1 MAKRYL
7 YFFFLW
13 LSFLLISAVLIPA
26 SSFAESSNI
35 RSPLPTDQRLNG
47 ITYGNDLF
55 VAVGHNGTILTS
67 NDGAT
72 WESQISGT
80 TDHLYNATYAN
91 GTYVAVGAIGT
102 ILTSVDGV
110 NWTNRSTET
119 PNDFKGIVYGNNM
132 FMAVG
137 ENGTILTSSD
147 GAIWTGISETT
158 DHLASVTF
166 GDGKF
171 VVLGSNG
178 VILTSSYGVTWAVD
192 STNAREGYYGF
203 FDISFSNGIF
213 IKAALNGY
221 LATSID
227 GETWTKVSSN
237 TTNHLFRVAQG
248 DKLAVVGEYGTILT
262 SSNGTNWTSQTSG
275 TSNDLNGV
283 VYANGTY
290 VVVGDSGTVLTS
302 TDGSNWTN
310 RTNGTPNTLKGVV
323 YDNGTYVAVGANGTI
338 VTSSNG
344 TSWGS
349 HIWDLPIQFNSVSF
363 GNGMFVA
370 VGYTG
375 TILTSSD
382 GTSWTNPPSVTTEI
396 LRGVTY
402 GNGKFVAVGSTG
414 TILTSSDG
422 LEWTSVTS
430 GSTADLMGVANGNN
444 MFVAFGGGGVLTSSN
459 GESWTY
465 HSVGSIYSVSFGDG
479 KFVAS
484 GSFGAI
490 WNSSDGESWTRI
502 STGAEVNLYGVAY
515 GNGMYMAVGGNGTLL
530 TSKNG
535 VDWTSRASDT
545 SVKLNGVAY
554 GDRTYIAVGDGGT
567 ILQFSDADLEGLTLS
582 SGTLSPAF
590 APHTSSYTANVV
602 NAVSSITVTP
612 KLWDSGATVKVNGE
626 SMASG
631 STSEAI
637 DLNVGSNTVTVVVTS
652 QDGMATQTYTVTVTR
667 AADAP
672 ATYTVTF
679 DSQGGSHV
687 DSLTGV
693 ITGATI
699 TAPASPTK
707 SGFTFGG
714 WYKEASYVT
723 LWDFDTD
730 KVTTNI
736 TLYAKWTAVPP
747 TTFTVTF
754 DSQEGSNVDS
764 LTGVITGATIS
775 APAAPTKSGFTFEG
789 WYKEASLDTLWDFGT
804 DTVTTNITLYAKW
817 TAIPP
822 ATYTVT
828 FDSQGGSTVDSAT
841 GVSAGATI
849 TAPASPTKS
858 GFTFG
863 GWYKEASYVTLW
875 NFGTDKV
882 TANITLYAKW
892 TAVSGGGSDGGGG
905 GGGSGGPA
913 APDDSKLTSEDGE
926 LSLPAGRT
934 GEVSL
939 GGDEISIEIPAD
951 VADKD
956 LKLTIE
962 KWLDTQS
969 LLSDK
974 EVLLSE
980 VFEILKNF
988 KENFK
993 KPVKLTFA
1001 FDPAKLSGG
1010 ERPSIFYYD
1019 EVKKEWV
1026 EVGGIVYGNFITAE
1040 VDHFTKFAV
1049 FAVDPIDEPKIIELS
1064 DIHGHWAEDA
1074 INQAVS
1080 DGIASGYPDGTFQPN
1095 HTVTR
1100 AELAVM
1106 LMNALKLTGEGSAL
1120 TFTDNAKI
1128 PPWAQNAVQQAVYA
1142 GIING
1147 YDDDT
1152 FRPDA
1157 QITRSEMAAMIAK
1170 ALKLEVEEH
1179 AATGFADDESIPS
1192 WVRGSVAELRELGLM
1207 KGKGGNR
1214 FDPKG
1219 KVTRA
1224 EAVTVL
1230 LGMLEP

>member
-1 MAKRYL
+1 MD
-7 YFFFLW
+7 
-13 LSFLLISAVLIPA
+13 SA
-26 SSFAESSNI
+26 
-35 RSPLPTDQRLNG
+35 
-47 ITYGNDLF
+47 
-55 VAVGHNGTILTS
+55 
-67 NDGAT
+67 
-72 WESQISGT
+72 
-80 TDHLYNATYAN
+80 
-91 GTYVAVGAIGT
+91 
-102 ILTSVDGV
+102 
-110 NWTNRSTET
+110 
-119 PNDFKGIVYGNNM
+119 
-132 FMAVG
+132 
-137 ENGTILTSSD
+137 
-147 GAIWTGISETT
+147 
-158 DHLASVTF
+158 
-166 GDGKF
+166 
-171 VVLGSNG
+171 
-178 VILTSSYGVTWAVD
+178 
-192 STNAREGYYGF
+192 
-203 FDISFSNGIF
+203 
-213 IKAALNGY
+213 
-221 LATSID
+221 
-227 GETWTKVSSN
+227 
-237 TTNHLFRVAQG
+237 
-248 DKLAVVGEYGTILT
+248 
-262 SSNGTNWTSQTSG
+262 
-275 TSNDLNGV
+275 
-283 VYANGTY
+283 
-290 VVVGDSGTVLTS
+290 
-302 TDGSNWTN
+302 
-310 RTNGTPNTLKGVV
+310 
-323 YDNGTYVAVGANGTI
+323 
-338 VTSSNG
+338 
-344 TSWGS
+344 
-349 HIWDLPIQFNSVSF
+349 
-363 GNGMFVA
+363 
-370 VGYTG
+370 
-375 TILTSSD
+375 
-382 GTSWTNPPSVTTEI
+382 
-396 LRGVTY
+396 
-402 GNGKFVAVGSTG
+402 
-414 TILTSSDG
+414 
-422 LEWTSVTS
+422 
-430 GSTADLMGVANGNN
+430 
-444 MFVAFGGGGVLTSSN
+444 
-459 GESWTY
+459 
-465 HSVGSIYSVSFGDG
+465 
-479 KFVAS
+479 
-484 GSFGAI
+484 
-490 WNSSDGESWTRI
+490 
-502 STGAEVNLYGVAY
+502 
-515 GNGMYMAVGGNGTLL
+515 
-530 TSKNG
+530 
-535 VDWTSRASDT
+535 
-545 SVKLNGVAY
+545 
-554 GDRTYIAVGDGGT
+554 
-567 ILQFSDADLEGLTLS
+567 
-582 SGTLSPAF
+582 
-590 APHTSSYTANVV
+590 
-602 NAVSSITVTP
+602 
-612 KLWDSGATVKVNGE
+612 
-626 SMASG
+626 
-631 STSEAI
+631 
-637 DLNVGSNTVTVVVTS
+637 
-652 QDGMATQTYTVTVTR
+652 
-667 AADAP
+667 
-672 ATYTVTF
+672 
-679 DSQGGSHV
+679 
-687 DSLTGV
+687 TGV
-693 ITGATI
+693 SAGATI

-723 LWDFDTD
+723 LWNFGTD
-730 KVTTNI
+730 KVT
-736 TLYAKWTAVPP
+736 A
-747 TTFTVTF
+747 
-754 DSQEGSNVDS
+754 
-764 LTGVITGATIS
+764 
-775 APAAPTKSGFTFEG
+775 
-789 WYKEASLDTLWDFGT
+789 
-804 DTVTTNITLYAKW
+804 NITLYAKW